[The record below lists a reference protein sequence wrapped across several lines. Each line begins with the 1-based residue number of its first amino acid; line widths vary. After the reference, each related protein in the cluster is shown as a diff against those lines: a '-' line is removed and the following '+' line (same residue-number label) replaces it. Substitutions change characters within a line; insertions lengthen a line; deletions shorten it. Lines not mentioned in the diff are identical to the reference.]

1 MRKSNFKAPTIV
13 LIFNSARVLVAI
25 MRSVHCVAELTHNNL
40 QSISHC
46 CTGRYTHSRGYY
58 FRHLHPDVLIDLDDL
73 DNLRLEEYDKLCGT
87 KRKYL
92 PVRVMAHHRQKAE
105 NNYQMKVSIAKET
118 ISNNKIVDGE

>member
-87 KRKYL
+87 KQKYL
-92 PVRVMAHHRQKAE
+92 PLRVMAHHRQRAE
-105 NNYQMKVSIAKET
+105 NNYKMKVSTDKET
-118 ISNNKIVDGE
+118 ISKE

>member
-1 MRKSNFKAPTIV
+1 MRKSSFNAPTVV

-25 MRSVHCVAELTHNNL
+25 MRSAHCVAELTHNNL

-58 FRHLHPDVLIDLDDL
+58 FRYLHPDVLIDLDDL
-73 DNLRLEEYDKLCGT
+73 DNLKLEEYDKLCGN

-92 PVRVMAHHRQKAE
+92 SVRAMARHRQRAE
-105 NNYQMKVSIAKET
+105 NNYQKKVSIAKEI
-118 ISNNKIVDGE
+118 ISNKKKVDNK